1 MLSLSLRSYS
11 NGKLQRTADEKKT
24 PIFFGVH
31 YYSWQLMCEGGIF
44 FYSILS
50 LCRQSRFQ
58 FDMCN
63 KLRKYRSKNAHT
75 ICMRQSISMDG
86 FFLSLLLSI
95 FHCWIFFLLFFCTRI
110 EWARQSGMKIAEKRK
125 QQRNIEE
132 EAAAAARTNRSFI
145 KRHEWLRNERNGRIG
160 KYIYFASL
168 INQVERHTRQICVQS
183 VSKYNLSCHP
193 RSTYIYLVFT
203 LSFLLLLKTLISF
216 SLPTSK

>member
-1 MLSLSLRSYS
+1 MYIWISWTEWNGKITNNIFSSNFHFTLLLLLLLEEVFHALSLSLRSYS

-95 FHCWIFFLLFFCTRI
+95 FHCWIFFLLFFALALNELDKV
-110 EWARQSGMKIAEKRK
+110 EWK
-125 QQRNIEE
+125 
-132 EAAAAARTNRSFI
+132 
-145 KRHEWLRNERNGRIG
+145 
-160 KYIYFASL
+160 
-168 INQVERHTRQICVQS
+168 
-183 VSKYNLSCHP
+183 
-193 RSTYIYLVFT
+193 
-203 LSFLLLLKTLISF
+203 
-216 SLPTSK
+216 